1 MIEVLVSGW
10 LIGVAIALPVGP
22 VITEIVRRGLRAG
35 FLPAWQVG
43 LGAAASHA
51 ILVSLTLLGVVAL
64 LDRPVWH
71 AILGGAGVLVLGYL
85 GVDALRAGTKAPVHR
100 TPDPFGEAEAAA
112 PAGRPAATQAGHP
125 FLVGFGIGIAN
136 PITLLWF
143 LTVGGALIAAHSGG
157 KTGPSAVV
165 FGVSFVSGVLCWDT
179 VVAGLA
185 GRGRRWMGPRALRL
199 LNLIAGLVFFGFA
212 ARLLW
217 MLTQTFR

>member
-22 VITEIVRRGLRAG
+22 VITEVIRRGLRAG
-35 FLPAWQVG
+35 FLSAWQVG

-64 LDRPVWH
+64 LDRPIWH
-71 AILGGAGVLVLGYL
+71 TILGSAGILVLGYL
-85 GVDALRAGTKAPVHR
+85 GVDALRASTVL
-100 TPDPFGEAEAAA
+100 
-112 PAGRPAATQAGHP
+112 PAAEDAARAGLSAATHAAQAGHP
-125 FLVGFGIGIAN
+125 FLVGFSIGIAN

-143 LTVGGALIAAHSGG
+143 LTVGGALIAAHGG
-157 KTGPSAVV
+157 GRPGRLAVA

-179 VVAGLA
+179 VVATLA
-185 GRGRRWMGPRALRL
+185 GYGRRWMGRATLRAI
-199 LNLIAGLVFFGFA
+199 NVIASVVFFGFA

-217 MLTQTFR
+217 KLAQTFR

>member
-22 VITEIVRRGLRAG
+22 VITEVIRRGLRAG

-64 LDRPVWH
+64 LDRPIWH
-71 AILGGAGVLVLGYL
+71 SILGGAGVLVLGYL
-85 GVDALRAGTKAPVHR
+85 GVDALRASTVLPA
-100 TPDPFGEAEAAA
+100 AEDAA
-112 PAGRPAATQAGHP
+112 PAGHP

-143 LTVGGALIAAHSGG
+143 LTVGGALIAAHGG
-157 KTGPSAVV
+157 GRPGPLAVA

-179 VVAGLA
+179 VVATLA
-185 GRGRRWMGPRALRL
+185 GYGRRWMGQATLRAI
-199 LNLIAGLVFFGFA
+199 NVIASVVFFGFA

-217 MLTQTFR
+217 KLAQTFR

>member
-22 VITEIVRRGLRAG
+22 VITEVIRRGLRAG
-35 FLPAWQVG
+35 FLSAWQVG

-64 LDRPVWH
+64 LDRPIWH
-71 AILGGAGVLVLGYL
+71 SILSGAGILVLGYL
-85 GVDALRAGTKAPVHR
+85 GVDALRASTVLP
-100 TPDPFGEAEAAA
+100 AAQDA
-112 PAGRPAATQAGHP
+112 ARAGLPAATHAAQAGHP
-125 FLVGFGIGIAN
+125 FLVGFSIGIAN

-143 LTVGGALIAAHSGG
+143 LTVGGALIAAHGG
-157 KTGPSAVV
+157 GRPGRLAVA

-179 VVAGLA
+179 VVATLA
-185 GRGRRWMGPRALRL
+185 GYGRRWMGRATLRAI
-199 LNLIAGLVFFGFA
+199 NVIAGVVFFGFA

-217 MLTQTFR
+217 KLAQTFR

>member
-22 VITEIVRRGLRAG
+22 VITEVIRRGLRAG

-64 LDRPVWH
+64 LDRPIWH
-71 AILGGAGVLVLGYL
+71 SILGGAGVLVLGYL
-85 GVDALRAGTKAPVHR
+85 GVDALRASTVLPA
-100 TPDPFGEAEAAA
+100 AEYAA
-112 PAGRPAATQAGHP
+112 PAGHP
-125 FLVGFGIGIAN
+125 FLVGFSIGIAN

-143 LTVGGALIAAHSGG
+143 LTVGGALIAAHGG
-157 KTGPSAVV
+157 GRPGRLAVA

-179 VVAGLA
+179 VVATLA
-185 GRGRRWMGPRALRL
+185 GYWRRWMGQATLRAI
-199 LNLIAGLVFFGFA
+199 NVTAGLVFFGFA

-217 MLTQTFR
+217 KLAQTFR